1 MTCSTR
7 TTSILVILASIAVWA
22 TNPTAEQAPIPA
34 TSQAPIPSTS
44 QAPIPSTSQ
53 PPLNVYDLADYR
65 LTSEVFEHF
74 VRASGRIAEITQHDS
89 AFTYAPLFTK
99 DVALDGDAVAM
110 ASGLIARLENHTGL
124 AAALQTAKITPR
136 EYSKFA
142 LGLVAA
148 HLAHNFMKAGVIQR
162 VPAGAPTNNVE
173 FVKIHEAEVTAVL
186 EQLGIRD

>member
-1 MTCSTR
+1 MSEWMEMTCSPRATA
-7 TTSILVILASIAVWA
+7 TLAIIASIALWA
-22 TNPTAEQAPIPA
+22 LSPAAAQAPISAAEQAPM
-34 TSQAPIPSTS
+34 
-44 QAPIPSTSQ
+44 
-53 PPLNVYDLADYR
+53 NVYDLADYR
-65 LTSEVFEHF
+65 LTSEVFEQF
-74 VRASGRIAEITQHDS
+74 VQASDRIAEITRQDS

-99 DVALDGDAVAM
+99 DVALDGDAVVM

-148 HLAHNFMKAGVIQR
+148 HLAHSFMKAGVIQR

-173 FVKIHEAEVTAVL
+173 FVKTHEAEVTAVL
-186 EQLGIRD
+186 AQLGIRD